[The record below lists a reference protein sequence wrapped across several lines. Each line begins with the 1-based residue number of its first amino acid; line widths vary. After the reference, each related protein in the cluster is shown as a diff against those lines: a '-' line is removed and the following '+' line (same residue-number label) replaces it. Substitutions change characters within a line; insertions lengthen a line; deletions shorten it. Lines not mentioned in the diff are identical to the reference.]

1 MAKEKNSFVL
11 YYDLEDILLDLSDS
25 QIAELF
31 RAIFAYEKRGEAY
44 SGSDP
49 EVKIAMRF
57 VSRALD
63 DNDERYRAKV
73 EKRREAGRKGGLKS
87 AQSRKQ
93 KKQNEANQANA
104 TKGKQKKQSQAN
116 QANATKGK
124 QKKQSQANQ
133 ADNEPE
139 PVPDNDTD
147 SEGTTSPSC
156 ARVTQQSTLASQKVQ
171 WADNVTMTNAEHQ
184 KLLDAH
190 GPADTALMIEH
201 LSHYKAANGKH
212 YDSDYRAILAWVT
225 KWLSEQKGTKTGAAQ
240 RPSKAPTPM
249 PPTQESLAEQEQ
261 RILANERWMRDF
273 LESQREDEQNE

>member
-1 MAKEKNSFVL
+1 MAKEKNSFVM
-11 YYDLEDILLDLSDS
+11 YYDLEDILFDLSDS

-44 SGSDP
+44 SGTDP

-57 VSRALD
+57 VGRALD

-73 EKRREAGRKGGLKS
+73 EKRREAGRKGGRKS

-93 KKQNEANQANA
+93 KKQNEA
-104 TKGKQKKQSQAN
+104 K

-133 ADNEPE
+133 ADN
-139 PVPDNDTD
+139 DTD
-147 SEGTTSPSC
+147 SEGTTSPTR
-156 ARVTQQSTLASQKVQ
+156 AHVTQQSKLASQKVQ

-225 KWLSEQKGTKTGAAQ
+225 KWLSEQQKVTKTGAAQ
-240 RPSKAPTPM
+240 RLSKAPTPM

-273 LESQREDEQNE
+273 LESQREEG

>member
-11 YYDLEDILLDLSDS
+11 YYDLEDILFDLNDR
-25 QIAELF
+25 QTAELF

-44 SGSDP
+44 SGDDP

-104 TKGKQKKQSQAN
+104 TKS
-116 QANATKGK
+116 K

-133 ADNEPE
+133 ADNDPD
-139 PVPDNDTD
+139 PVPDNDPD
-147 SEGTTSPSC
+147 SEGATLPTR
-156 ARVTQQSTLASQKVQ
+156 ARVTQRSELASQKVQ
-171 WADNVTMTNAEHQ
+171 WADNVTMTNAEYQ
-184 KLLDAH
+184 KLLDAY

-201 LSHYKAANGKH
+201 LSHYKAANGKR
-212 YDSDYRAILAWVT
+212 YDSDYRAIMAWVT
-225 KWLSEQKGTKTGAAQ
+225 RWLSEQKGAERKPGTAQ

-249 PPTQESLAEQEQ
+249 PQTQESLAEQER
-261 RILANERWMRDF
+261 RILENERWMRDF
-273 LESQREDEQNE
+273 LNGQQEENHG

>member
-87 AQSRKQ
+87 AQSR
-93 KKQNEANQANA
+93 
-104 TKGKQKKQSQAN
+104 
-116 QANATKGK
+116 K

-273 LESQREDEQNE
+273 LESQREDEQDE

>member
-11 YYDLEDILLDLSDS
+11 YYDLEDILFDLSDS

-93 KKQNEANQANA
+93 KKQNEA
-104 TKGKQKKQSQAN
+104 K

-147 SEGTTSPSC
+147 SEGTTSPTR
-156 ARVTQQSTLASQKVQ
+156 ARNAAKQACITESPMGGQRDHDQRRTPEAARRSWPRRHSTDDRAPEPLQSGE
-171 WADNVTMTNAEHQ
+171 WE
-184 KLLDAH
+184 
-190 GPADTALMIEH
+190 AL
-201 LSHYKAANGKH
+201 
-212 YDSDYRAILAWVT
+212 
-225 KWLSEQKGTKTGAAQ
+225 
-240 RPSKAPTPM
+240 
-249 PPTQESLAEQEQ
+249 
-261 RILANERWMRDF
+261 
-273 LESQREDEQNE
+273 

>member
-93 KKQNEANQANA
+93 KKQNE
-104 TKGKQKKQSQAN
+104 AN

-249 PPTQESLAEQEQ
+249 PPRRMTT
-261 RILANERWMRDF
+261 
-273 LESQREDEQNE
+273 

>member
-11 YYDLEDILLDLSDS
+11 YYDLEDILFDLSDS

-44 SGSDP
+44 SGTDP

-57 VSRALD
+57 VGRALD

-73 EKRREAGRKGGLKS
+73 EKRREAGRKGGRKS

-93 KKQNEANQANA
+93 KKQNEA
-104 TKGKQKKQSQAN
+104 K

-147 SEGTTSPSC
+147 SEGTTSPTR
-156 ARVTQQSTLASQKVQ
+156 AHVTQQSKLASQKVQ

-225 KWLSEQKGTKTGAAQ
+225 KWLSEQQKVTKTGAAQ
-240 RPSKAPTPM
+240 RLSKAPTPM

-273 LESQREDEQNE
+273 LESQREDEQDE

>member
-11 YYDLEDILLDLSDS
+11 YYDLEEILYDLSDS

-31 RAIFAYEKRGEAY
+31 RAIFAYEKRGEVY

-57 VSRALD
+57 VRRSLD

-93 KKQNEANQANA
+93 KKQNQANEANA
-104 TKGKQKKQSQAN
+104 S
-116 QANATKGK
+116 KGK

-133 ADNEPE
+133 ADNDPD
-139 PVPDNDTD
+139 PVPDSD
-147 SEGTTSPSC
+147 SEGTTFPSR
-156 ARVTQQSTLASQKVQ
+156 ARVAQRSELASQKVQ

-184 KLLDAH
+184 KLLDAY

-201 LSHYKAANGKH
+201 LSHYKAANGKR
-212 YDSDYRAILAWVT
+212 YSSDYRAILAWVT
-225 KWLSEQKGTKTGAAQ
+225 KWLSEQKGTEAKQGAAQ
-240 RPSKAPTPM
+240 RPSKAPAPM
-249 PPTQESLAEQEQ
+249 PQAAESVEEQER
-261 RILANERWMRDF
+261 RILDNERWMREF
-273 LESQREDEQNE
+273 LEQAKREEESQ